1 MKDQHECVRC
11 HGHYSNLTRHLV
23 EKEGIRYSEVQNYVP
38 YKLRPRKGTKDESGQ
53 PVRREGSRSPVRTP
67 NKPVT
72 IPAPAASTPT
82 TSRGRGR
89 GRRGGSAERSFSLNE
104 DEVVTHDDEEEEVN
118 AGEDVGETPPD
129 MVEDDGVK
137 TGN

>member
-23 EKEGIRYSEVQNYVP
+23 ETEGIPYAEVQNYVS

-53 PVRREGSRSPVRTP
+53 PVRGVGSRSPA
-67 NKPVT
+67 KK
-72 IPAPAASTPT
+72 APAASTPMT
-82 TSRGRGR
+82 RGRGR
-89 GRRGGSAERSFSLNE
+89 GRRGGSAKRSFSLNE
-104 DEVVTHDDEEEEVN
+104 DEVVTLDDEEEEVS
-118 AGEDVGETPPD
+118 AGDDVGETPTD

>member
-1 MKDQHECVRC
+1 MKDLHECVRC
-11 HGHYSNLTRHLV
+11 RGHYSNLTRHLV
-23 EKEGIRYSEVQNYVP
+23 ETEGIPYSEVQNYVP

-53 PVRREGSRSPVRTP
+53 PVRLVESRSPVRTP
-67 NKPVT
+67 KKPVT
-72 IPAPAASTPT
+72 IPAKKAPAASTPMIT
-82 TSRGRGR
+82 RGRGR

-104 DEVVTHDDEEEEVN
+104 DEEDEEEEIS

-129 MVEDDGVK
+129 MVEDDRVK